1 MKSKKKHNKFIEWF
15 FNRPKLT
22 SILTFLFLSYI
33 VGFVVVL
40 QYQVIK
46 EDEQRQMDTILHV
59 VQQNIEQSLKNCYT
73 TSLTLA
79 LTIGESGVPKNFD
92 YVSKSLIATN
102 PTIHTVQ
109 LVPKGIIKY
118 IYPMAGNEEAMNLNI
133 LTSPHLNKEAFKS
146 ITTRKMY
153 FAGPLEL
160 KQGGMGIVGR
170 FPIFQNNQFWGFS
183 AVILKLETLLKSSG
197 IANVDQ
203 SKYYFQLSKYSPT
216 EKREIFYL
224 PKKENFNDN
233 YKISVQIPDG
243 DWKLYIA
250 SKNRSFLTKE
260 ILIPGIIGMLLAA
273 LFGVVIF
280 TLLRM
285 PRKLQSLVNKQAKK
299 LMNSEIKF
307 KAIFDQAAVGIAH
320 IDSFTGRFIEINN
333 QYCKLLGYSQKEI
346 QELNYQTLT
355 HPEDLIEDLS
365 NIDKLRAGEIENYSL
380 EKRFISK
387 DGNVIWINLTVS
399 PLIKKDGKVVS
410 HIAIIEDISIKKD
423 AEDLIKKSEIR
434 FKSLFEDYPIPLWE
448 KDFSQVKN
456 YLKELDLV
464 NKSPEIVEKYLK
476 TNPEV
481 IAKCM
486 TLVRV
491 VDVNNMCIDLHD
503 AKTKEEV
510 TCGFKQ
516 FLGESYTC
524 DFAKHIIAI
533 TQGKNELIADSTI
546 KTAKGETRDVKYR
559 WSIITGFEES
569 LGRTIVSTE
578 DITVQKHNENIIKK
592 SQQRIESLINTIDGI
607 VWECDA
613 VNFSHTF
620 ISPKVK
626 NILGYTPEEW
636 LADAA
641 FWQNHIYDEDKHY
654 VQNYTELKKN
664 QHLDHDFE
672 YRMIAKDGS
681 IVWLR
686 DIVNVVLENDKA
698 ISLRGIMIDISKAK
712 EAEKELNASF
722 DLVTEQNKRLLNFS
736 YIISHNL
743 RSHTSNI
750 ESIISLLETAENEE
764 EKQQLIQ
771 LLKTTSD
778 SLNETMFHLNEVINI
793 RANIDLVSE
802 PLDLEKYIISTRNVL
817 CEQISSNKVTIST
830 EIPAGTLINYNPA
843 YLESI
848 LYNIISN
855 SIRYKHPSRK
865 PVININLVEENNIKI
880 LEITDNGIGIDLAR
894 NGDKIFG
901 MYKTFSNNAD
911 SRGIGLFIT
920 KNQIDAM
927 GGNITVESEPNKGT
941 TFKIYIL

>member
-1 MKSKKKHNKFIEWF
+1 MKSNKKHNKYIKWF
-15 FNRPKLT
+15 FNRPKFT
-22 SILTFLFLSYI
+22 GILTFLFLSYI
-33 VGFVVVL
+33 VGFIVVL
-40 QYQVIK
+40 QYRVIK
-46 EDEQRQMDTILHV
+46 EDEKRQMDTILHV
-59 VQQNIEQSLKNCYT
+59 IQQNIEQSLKNCYT

-79 LTIGESGVPKNFD
+79 LTIDEAGIPKNFD
-92 YVSKSLIATN
+92 FVSKSLIATN

-118 IYPMAGNEEAMNLNI
+118 IYPMAGNEGAMNLNI
-133 LTSPHLNKEAFKS
+133 LTDPDLNNEAYKS
-146 ITTRKMY
+146 ILLKKMY
-153 FAGPLEL
+153 FAGPLQL

-170 FPIFQNNQFWGFS
+170 FPIFQDNQFWGFS

-197 IANVDQ
+197 ITNVDQ
-203 SKYYFQLSKYSPT
+203 SKYYFQLSKYSPI
-216 EKREIFYL
+216 KKSEIFYL

-243 DWKLYIA
+243 GWKLYIV
-250 SKNRSFLTKE
+250 SKKQNYLTTE
-260 ILIPGIIGMLLAA
+260 ILIPAIIGIFLAA
-273 LFGVVIF
+273 LFGIVIF

-320 IDSFTGRFIEINN
+320 IDSFTGRFIEVNN
-333 QYCKLLGYSQKEI
+333 QYCKLLGYSQEEI

-355 HPEDLIEDLS
+355 HPDDLTEDLIS
-365 NIDKLRAGEIENYSL
+365 IDKLRAGAIENYSL
-380 EKRFISK
+380 EKRYISK
-387 DGNVIWINLTVS
+387 NGDILWINLTVS
-399 PLIKKDGKVVS
+399 PLIKKDGKVMS
-410 HIAIIEDISIKKD
+410 HIAIIEDISVKKD

-434 FKSLFEDYPIPLWE
+434 FKSLFEDYPIALWE
-448 KDFSQVKN
+448 KDFSEVKN
-456 YLKELDLV
+456 YLKQLDLI
-464 NKSPEIVEKYLK
+464 NKSPEIVEKFLK
-476 TNPEV
+476 ANPEV
-481 IAKCM
+481 VTKCM
-486 TLVRV
+486 TLIRV
-491 VDVNNMCIDLHD
+491 IDVNTMCLNLHG
-503 AKTKEEV
+503 AKNKEELTV
-510 TCGFKQ
+510 GFQ
-516 FLGESYTC
+516 QLLGQRYSC
-524 DFAKHIIAI
+524 DFGKHIIAI
-533 TQGKNELIADSTI
+533 TQGQNELIADTLI
-546 KTAKGETRDVKYR
+546 KTSNSQTRDVKFR
-559 WSIITGFEES
+559 WSVITGFEDS
-569 LGRTIVSTE
+569 LARTIVSTE
-578 DITVQKHNENIIKK
+578 DITVQKYNENIIKK

-607 VWECDA
+607 VWECEA

-636 LADAA
+636 LADTA

-654 VQNYTELKKN
+654 VQNYTELKMN
-664 QHLDHDFE
+664 QNLDHDFE

-681 IVWLR
+681 IVWVR
-686 DIVNVVLENDKA
+686 DIVNVVLENGKA
-698 ISLRGIMIDISKAK
+698 ISLRGIMIDISIAK

-750 ESIISLLETAENEE
+750 ESIISLLETAEHEE
-764 EKQQLIQ
+764 EKEQLVQ

-778 SLNETMFHLNEVINI
+778 SLNETMYHLNEVINI

-802 PLDLEKYIISTRNVL
+802 PLDLEKYIISARSVL
-817 CEQISSNKVTIST
+817 CEQIASNKVTIST
-830 EIPAGTLINYNPA
+830 EIPTGTIINYNPA

-865 PVININLVEENNIKI
+865 PVIKINLVEENDVKI